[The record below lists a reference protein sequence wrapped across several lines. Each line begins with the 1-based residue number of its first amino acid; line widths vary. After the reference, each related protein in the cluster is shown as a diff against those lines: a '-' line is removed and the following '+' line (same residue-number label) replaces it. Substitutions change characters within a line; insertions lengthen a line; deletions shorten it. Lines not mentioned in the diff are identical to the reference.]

1 MKKILAGVDIGN
13 SSTEV
18 AIASVEGDHAE
29 FLSQHLVKTTGIKGT
44 TDNVKGI
51 RRALQEAAKKAGIEL
66 KDIDLIRL
74 NDAVPVIGDL
84 AMDLIS
90 ETIITESSMIGHNP
104 DTPGGAGLGVGV
116 TVLIN
121 ELFEVEEKDQDY
133 IAVIPKSFDYEWVA
147 QCLNQAESK
156 GISITG
162 AIVQKDDG
170 VLIHNRLNKKIPI
183 VDEVALIEKV
193 PLLKLAAV
201 EVALPGHVIR
211 TLSNPYGLSTVFQL
225 DPDQTIQ
232 IALVAKALVGNRSA
246 VVIRT
251 PQGEVVERKIEAGRI
266 ILIGTNNQQLE
277 VSINDGAEAIM
288 NTYEKLEMLDT
299 LADVQGETGTN
310 VGGMFNGLRHD
321 LAELTGQLPNEITIS
336 DFLAVDAVIPTSIS
350 GAMAGELSMES
361 GVALASMV
369 KTDKVPVQRVAS
381 LLEKEIGIAVE
392 VGGVEAEMAIR
403 GALTTPGTRKP
414 IVILD
419 MGGGSTDAAMMNK
432 AGKITSS
439 HLAGAGDMV
448 TMLINSELALGDK
461 ELAEKIKK
469 YPLGKVL
476 SLFHMQ
482 LEDGTMLFSE
492 TPFPPYIFG
501 KVVIREEQ
509 DLTPLSSKVSMEKVR
524 EIRRSAKRRVFV
536 TNALRALKRVIP
548 TGNLKHLSFV
558 AMVGGSALD
567 FEIPQ
572 MLTEELGKYGI
583 VAGFANIRGIEGPR
597 NAVATGLVLSS
608 VRIGHEV
615 LK

>member
-147 QCLNQAESK
+147 QRLNQAESK

-201 EVALPGHVIR
+201 EVAVPGHVIR

-266 ILIGTNNQQLE
+266 ILIGTTNQQLE

-492 TPFPPYIFG
+492 TPFPPYTFG

-509 DLTPLSSKVSMEKVR
+509 DLTPLSSKVSMEKIR

-572 MLTEELGKYGI
+572 MLTEELGRYGI
-583 VAGFANIRGIEGPR
+583 VAGFANIRGTEGPR

>member
-1 MKKILAGVDIGN
+1 MKQIIAGVDIGN

-18 AIASVEGDHAE
+18 AIAELINGQAH
-29 FLSQHLVKTTGIKGT
+29 FLAQHLVKTTGIKGT
-44 TDNVKGI
+44 IANVKGI
-51 RRALQEAAKKAGIEL
+51 HIALEAATKKANITL
-66 KDIDLIRL
+66 QHITRIRL

-104 DTPGGAGLGVGV
+104 DTPGGAGMGIGE
-116 TVLIN
+116 TVLIDALSTVT
-121 ELFEVEEKDQDY
+121 EQKSY
-133 IAVIPKSFDYEWVA
+133 IVVIPKAFDYEWAAHQMNKAVA
-147 QCLNQAESK
+147 K
-156 GISITG
+156 GLTITG

-170 VLIHNRLNKKIPI
+170 VLIHNRLTQKIPI
-183 VDEVALIEKV
+183 VDEVSLIEKV
-193 PLLKLAAV
+193 PLHKLAAI
-201 EVALPGHVIR
+201 EVALPGYVIR
-211 TLSNPYGLSTVFQL
+211 TLSNPYGLSTVFDL
-225 DPDQTIQ
+225 TPDETKQ

-251 PQGEVVERKIEAGRI
+251 PQGELVERKIEAGRM
-266 ILIGTNNQQLE
+266 ILKGMKKQEFT

-288 NTYEKLEMLDT
+288 ATYDKIGELQ
-299 LADVQGETGTN
+299 DVYGETGTN

-321 LAELTGQLPNEITIS
+321 LAQLTGQPATDIVIA

-350 GAMAGELSMES
+350 GAIAGELSMEN

-369 KTDKVPVQRVAS
+369 KTDKVPIQKVAS
-381 LLEKEIGIAVE
+381 LLQQTTGIEVEIGGI
-392 VGGVEAEMAIR
+392 EADMAIR

-419 MGGGSTDAAMMNK
+419 MGGGSTDAALMNE
-432 AGKITSS
+432 AGDITSI

-448 TMLINSELALGDK
+448 TMLINSELALQDK

-469 YPLGKVL
+469 NPLGQVL

-492 TPFPPYIFG
+492 TPFPPHTFG
-501 KVVIREEQ
+501 KVLIREENE
-509 DLTPLSSKVSMEKVR
+509 LTPLPHKLSMEKVR
-524 EIRRSAKRRVFV
+524 DIRRSAKRRVFV
-536 TNALRALKRVIP
+536 TNCLRALKRVIP

-558 AMVGGSALD
+558 VMLGGSALD

-572 MLTEELGKYGI
+572 MITEELGKYGI
-583 VAGFANIRGIEGPR
+583 VAGFANIRGTEGPR
-597 NAVATGLVLSS
+597 NAVATGLILSS
-608 VRIGHEV
+608 VGKEV
-615 LK
+615 AK

>member
-147 QCLNQAESK
+147 RRLNQAESK

-288 NTYEKLEMLDT
+288 DTYEKLEMLDT

-492 TPFPPYIFG
+492 TPFPPYTFG

-509 DLTPLSSKVSMEKVR
+509 DLTPLSSKVSMEKIR

-572 MLTEELGKYGI
+572 MLTEELGRYGI
-583 VAGFANIRGIEGPR
+583 VAGFANIRGTEGPR

>member
-104 DTPGGAGLGVGV
+104 DTPGGAGLGVGI

-147 QCLNQAESK
+147 QRLNQAESK

-288 NTYEKLEMLDT
+288 DTYEKLEMLDT

-448 TMLINSELALGDK
+448 TMLINSELALADK

-492 TPFPPYIFG
+492 TPFPPYTFG

-509 DLTPLSSKVSMEKVR
+509 DLTPLSSKVSMEKIR

-572 MLTEELGKYGI
+572 MLTEELGRYGI
-583 VAGFANIRGIEGPR
+583 VAGFANIRGTEGPR

>member
-51 RRALQEAAKKAGIEL
+51 RRALQEATKKAGIEL

-147 QCLNQAESK
+147 QRLNQAESK

-266 ILIGTNNQQLE
+266 ILIGTNSQQLE

-448 TMLINSELALGDK
+448 TMLINSELALRDK

-492 TPFPPYIFG
+492 TPFPPYTFG

-509 DLTPLSSKVSMEKVR
+509 DFTPLSSKVSMEKVR

-583 VAGFANIRGIEGPR
+583 VAGFANIRGTEGPR

>member
-104 DTPGGAGLGVGV
+104 DTPGGAGLGVGI

-147 QCLNQAESK
+147 QRLNQAESK

-369 KTDKVPVQRVAS
+369 KTDKVPIQRVAS

-432 AGKITSS
+432 SGKITSS

-492 TPFPPYIFG
+492 TPFPPYTFG

-509 DLTPLSSKVSMEKVR
+509 DLTPLSSKVSMEKIR

-572 MLTEELGKYGI
+572 MLTEELGRYGI
-583 VAGFANIRGIEGPR
+583 VAGFANIRGTEGPR

-608 VRIGHEV
+608 VRIGYEV

>member
-104 DTPGGAGLGVGV
+104 DTPGGAGLGVGI

-147 QCLNQAESK
+147 QRLNQAESK

-492 TPFPPYIFG
+492 MPFPPYTFG

-509 DLTPLSSKVSMEKVR
+509 DLTPLSSKVSMGKIR

-572 MLTEELGKYGI
+572 MLTEELGRYGI
-583 VAGFANIRGIEGPR
+583 VAGFANIRGTEGPR

-608 VRIGHEV
+608 VRIGDEV

>member
-1 MKKILAGVDIGN
+1 MATKILAGVDIGN

-18 AIASVEGDHAE
+18 AIAKVVDEKAN
-29 FLSQHLVKTTGIKGT
+29 FLSEHLVKTTGIKGT
-44 TDNVKGI
+44 VDNVKGI
-51 RRALQEAAKKAGIEL
+51 GMALREAAKKADIQIL
-66 KDIDLIRL
+66 DIDIIRL

-104 DTPGGAGLGVGV
+104 DTPGGAGLGVGI
-116 TVLIN
+116 TVL
-121 ELFEVEEKDQDY
+121 VDQMFDAAVRGLDY
-133 IAVIPKSFDYEWVA
+133 IVVIPKPFDYEWA
-147 QCLNQAESK
+147 AHWINKAEK
-156 GISITG
+156 DGISITG

-170 VLIHNRLNKKIPI
+170 VLIHNRLHKPIPI
-183 VDEVALIEKV
+183 VDEVSLIEKV
-193 PLLKLAAV
+193 PLGKMAAI

-225 DPDQTIQ
+225 NPEQTKQ

-266 ILIGTNNQQLE
+266 KLAGTNNKQLE
-277 VSINDGAEAIM
+277 VSINDGAGEIM
-288 NTYEKLEMLDT
+288 RTYDNLGDLLD
-299 LADVQGETGTN
+299 VKGETGTN

-321 LAELTGQLPNEITIS
+321 LAELTGQSPNEIKIS
-336 DFLAVDAVIPTSIS
+336 DFLAVDAIIPTSIS
-350 GAMAGELSMES
+350 GSMAGELSMES

-369 KTDKVPVQRVAS
+369 KTNKVPVQKVAA
-381 LLEKEIGIAVE
+381 LLEQELGVRVEIGGI
-392 VGGVEAEMAIR
+392 EAEMAIL
-403 GALTTPGTRKP
+403 GSLTTPGTRKP

-419 MGGGSTDAAMMNK
+419 MGGGSTDAAMMNET
-432 AGKITSS
+432 GKITSS

-461 ELAEKIKK
+461 ELAERIKK
-469 YPLGKVL
+469 NPLGKVM

-482 LEDGTMLFSE
+482 LEDGTILFSE
-492 TPFPPYIFG
+492 TPFPPHTFG
-501 KVVIREEQ
+501 KVVIREESG
-509 DLTPLSSKVSMEKVR
+509 LTPLTIKASMDKIR
-524 EIRRSAKRRVFV
+524 DIRRSAKRRVFV
-536 TNALRALKRVIP
+536 TNVLRALKRVVP

-558 AMVGGSALD
+558 VMVGGSALD

-583 VAGFANIRGIEGPR
+583 VAGFANIRGTEGPR

-608 VRIGHEV
+608 VKEEV

>member
-18 AIASVEGDHAE
+18 AIASVEGNHTE
-29 FLSQHLVKTTGIKGT
+29 FFSQYLVKTTGIKGT

-51 RRALQEAAKKAGIEL
+51 RLALQEAAKKAGIEL

-104 DTPGGAGLGVGV
+104 DTPGGAGLGVGI
-116 TVLIN
+116 TVLIDQ
-121 ELFEVEEKDQDY
+121 LLDVEKKGQDY
-133 IAVIPKSFDYEWVA
+133 IAVIPRNFDYEWA
-147 QCLNQAESK
+147 AHQLNRVVSQ

-162 AIVQKDDG
+162 AVVQKDDG

-183 VDEVALIEKV
+183 VDEVAMIEKV

-201 EVALPGHVIR
+201 EVALPGYVIR

-251 PQGEVVERKIEAGRI
+251 PKGEVVERKIEAGRV
-266 ILIGTNNQQLE
+266 LLKGANNQKLE
-277 VSINDGAEAIM
+277 VSINDGAAAIM
-288 NTYEKLEMLDT
+288 NTYEKLEVLV
-299 LADVQGETGTN
+299 DVYGETGTN

-321 LAELTGQLPNEITIS
+321 LAQLTGQLPNDITIS
-336 DFLAVDAVIPTSIS
+336 DFLAVDAVIPTSIN

-381 LLEKEIGIAVE
+381 LLEKEIGVAVE
-392 VGGVEAEMAIR
+392 IGGIEAEMAIR

-419 MGGGSTDAAMMNK
+419 MGGGSTDAAMMNES
-432 AGKITSS
+432 GKIKSS

-448 TMLINSELALGDK
+448 TMLINSELALGNK

-469 YPLGKVL
+469 HPLGKVL

-492 TPFPPYIFG
+492 TPFPPYTFG
-501 KVVIREEQ
+501 KVVIREED
-509 DLTPLSSKVSMEKVR
+509 DLIPLATKASMEKIR
-524 EIRRSAKRRVFV
+524 DTRRSAKRRVFV

-558 AMVGGSALD
+558 VMVGGSALD

-583 VAGFANIRGIEGPR
+583 VAGFANIRGTEGPR
-597 NAVATGLVLSS
+597 NAVATGLILAS
-608 VRIGHEV
+608 VRHEV
-615 LK
+615 FK

>member
-1 MKKILAGVDIGN
+1 MVKKIVAGVDIGN

-18 AIASVEGDHAE
+18 AIARVDGEHTE
-29 FLSQHLVKTTGIKGT
+29 FISQHLVKTTGIKGT
-44 TDNVKGI
+44 VDNVKGI
-51 RRALQEAAKKAGIEL
+51 RLALMGAVQKANIEIRN
-66 KDIDLIRL
+66 IDLIRL

-90 ETIITESSMIGHNP
+90 ETVITESSMIGHNP
-104 DTPGGAGLGVGV
+104 DTPGGAGLGVGI
-116 TVLIN
+116 TVMIDQL
-121 ELFEVEEKDQDY
+121 LDVEKKDQDY
-133 IAVIPKSFDYEWVA
+133 ITVIPECFDYEWVA
-147 QCLNQAESK
+147 HRLNQAESQ

-170 VLIHNRLNKKIPI
+170 VLVHNRLKKKIPI

-193 PLLKLAAV
+193 PLMKLAAV

-211 TLSNPYGLSTVFQL
+211 MLSNPYGLSTVFHL

-251 PQGEVVERKIEAGRI
+251 PQGEVVERKIEAGRL
-266 ILIGTNNQQLE
+266 ILIGKNNQKHE
-277 VSINDGAEAIM
+277 VPINDGADTIM
-288 NTYEKLEMLDT
+288 NKYEKLEALV
-299 LADVQGETGTN
+299 DVTGETGTN

-321 LAELTGQLPNEITIS
+321 LAQLTGQLPNEITIS
-336 DFLAVDAVIPTSIS
+336 DFLAVDAVIPTSINGS
-350 GAMAGELSMES
+350 MAGELSMES

-381 LLEKEIGIAVE
+381 LLEKEVGGEVE
-392 VGGVEAEMAIR
+392 VGGIEAEMAIG

-419 MGGGSTDAAMMNK
+419 MGGGSTDAAMINE
-432 AGKITSS
+432 AGKIKTS

-469 YPLGKVL
+469 HSLGKVL

-492 TPFPPYIFG
+492 IPFPPYTFG
-501 KVVIREEQ
+501 KVVIREEE
-509 DLTPLSSKVSMEKVR
+509 DLTPLSIKASMEKIR
-524 EIRRSAKRRVFV
+524 DIRRSAKRRVFV
-536 TNALRALKRVIP
+536 TNALRALKRIVP

-558 AMVGGSALD
+558 VMVGGSALD

-583 VAGFANIRGIEGPR
+583 VAGFANVRGTEGPR

-608 VRIGHEV
+608 AKHEV

>member
-44 TDNVKGI
+44 IDNVKGI

-116 TVLIN
+116 TILIN

-147 QCLNQAESK
+147 QRLNQAESK

-299 LADVQGETGTN
+299 LADVRGETGTN

-321 LAELTGQLPNEITIS
+321 LAELTGQLSNEITIS

-392 VGGVEAEMAIR
+392 VGGVEAEMAIC

-492 TPFPPYIFG
+492 TPFPPYTFG

-509 DLTPLSSKVSMEKVR
+509 DLTPLSSKVSMEKIR

-583 VAGFANIRGIEGPR
+583 VAGFANIRGTEGPR

>member
-1 MKKILAGVDIGN
+1 MAAKILAGVDIGN

-18 AIASVEGDHAE
+18 AIASVEGDHAH
-29 FLSQHLVKTTGIKGT
+29 FLSQHLVRTTGIKGT

-51 RRALQEAAKKAGIEL
+51 RLALQEAAKKAAIEL

-104 DTPGGAGLGVGV
+104 DTPGGAGLGVGT
-116 TVLIN
+116 TVLIDQ
-121 ELFEVEEKDQDY
+121 LLDVEEKERGY
-133 IAVIPKSFDYEWVA
+133 IAVIPKPFDYEWVA
-147 QCLNQAESK
+147 HRLNQAESD
-156 GISITG
+156 GISVTG

-183 VDEVALIEKV
+183 VDEVSLIEKV
-193 PLLKLAAV
+193 PLLKLAAI

-251 PQGEVVERKIEAGRI
+251 PQGEVVERKIEAGRV
-266 ILIGTNNQQLE
+266 ILIGSKNQQLE

-288 NTYEKLEMLDT
+288 NMYEKLEELV
-299 LADVQGETGTN
+299 DVQGETGTN

-321 LAELTGQLPNEITIS
+321 LAELTGQALNEIKIS

-350 GAMAGELSMES
+350 GSMAGELSMES

-369 KTDKVPVQRVAS
+369 KTDKVPVQRVAR
-381 LLEKEIGIAVE
+381 LLEKEVGIAVE
-392 VGGVEAEMAIR
+392 IGGVEAEMAIL

-414 IVILD
+414 IVIID
-419 MGGGSTDAAMMNK
+419 MGGGSTDAAMMNE
-432 AGKITSS
+432 AGKIISS

-476 SLFHMQ
+476 SIFHMQ
-482 LEDGTMLFSE
+482 LEDGTILFSE
-492 TPFPPYIFG
+492 APFPPDTFG
-501 KVVIREEQ
+501 KVVIREEK
-509 DLTPLSSKVSMEKVR
+509 DLTPLSNKASMEKIR

-536 TNALRALKRVIP
+536 TNALRALKRVVP
-548 TGNLKHLSFV
+548 TGNLKRLSFV
-558 AMVGGSALD
+558 VMVGGSALD

-583 VAGFANIRGIEGPR
+583 VAGFANIRGTEGPR

-608 VRIGHEV
+608 VRQEV

>member
-1 MKKILAGVDIGN
+1 MMKKILAGVDIGN

-18 AIASVEGDHAE
+18 AIASVEGDSK

-104 DTPGGAGLGVGV
+104 DTPGGAGLGVGT
-116 TVLIN
+116 TVLIDQ
-121 ELFEVEEKDQDY
+121 LFDVEEKDQDY

-147 QCLNQAESK
+147 QRLNQAESE

-183 VDEVALIEKV
+183 VDEVALIGKV

-251 PQGEVVERKIEAGRI
+251 PQGEVVERKIEAGRV

-299 LADVQGETGTN
+299 LADVQGEIGTN

-419 MGGGSTDAAMMNK
+419 MGGGSTDAAMMNE
-432 AGKITSS
+432 AGKIISS

-492 TPFPPYIFG
+492 TPFPPYTFG

-509 DLTPLSSKVSMEKVR
+509 DLTPLSSKASMEKIR

-558 AMVGGSALD
+558 VMVGGSALD

-583 VAGFANIRGIEGPR
+583 VAGFANIRGTEGPR

-608 VRIGHEV
+608 VGVGHEV

>member
-1 MKKILAGVDIGN
+1 M
-13 SSTEV
+13 
-18 AIASVEGDHAE
+18 
-29 FLSQHLVKTTGIKGT
+29 
-44 TDNVKGI
+44 
-51 RRALQEAAKKAGIEL
+51 
-66 KDIDLIRL
+66 
-74 NDAVPVIGDL
+74 
-84 AMDLIS
+84 
-90 ETIITESSMIGHNP
+90 
-104 DTPGGAGLGVGV
+104 
-116 TVLIN
+116 
-121 ELFEVEEKDQDY
+121 
-133 IAVIPKSFDYEWVA
+133 
-147 QCLNQAESK
+147 
-156 GISITG
+156 
-162 AIVQKDDG
+162 
-170 VLIHNRLNKKIPI
+170 
-183 VDEVALIEKV
+183 DEVSLIEKV
-193 PLLKLAAV
+193 PLFKLAAV

-251 PQGEVVERKIEAGRI
+251 PQGEVVERKIEAGRM
-266 ILIGTNNQQLE
+266 ILIGPRSHME
-277 VSINDGAEAIM
+277 VSVNDGAESIM
-288 NTYEKLEMLDT
+288 NTYEKIGT
-299 LADVQGETGTN
+299 LQDVRGETGTN
-310 VGGMFNGLRHD
+310 VGGMFNGLRQD
-321 LAELTGQLPNEITIS
+321 LAQLTGQSPNEITIS

-350 GAMAGELSMES
+350 GSMAGELSMES

-369 KTDKVPVQRVAS
+369 KTDKVPIQRVAS
-381 LLEKEIGIAVE
+381 LLEEEIGIAVE

-419 MGGGSTDAAMMNK
+419 MGGGSTDAAMMDGAEK
-432 AGKITSS
+432 TVST

-461 ELAEKIKK
+461 DVAEKIKK

-482 LEDGTMLFSE
+482 LEDGTILFSE
-492 TPFPPYIFG
+492 TPFPPYTFG
-501 KVVIREEQ
+501 KVVIREEKEF
-509 DLTPLSSKVSMEKVR
+509 TPLSIRSSMEKIR

-536 TNALRALKRVIP
+536 TNALRALKRIIP

-558 AMVGGSALD
+558 VMVGGSALD

-583 VAGFANIRGIEGPR
+583 VAGFANIRGTEGPR

-608 VRIGHEV
+608 VKYGV
-615 LK
+615 TK

>member
-1 MKKILAGVDIGN
+1 MVKRILAGVDIGN

-18 AIASVEGDHAE
+18 AIARVEGDNAH

-51 RRALQEAAKKAGIEL
+51 RLALQEAAKKANIDL

-104 DTPGGAGLGVGV
+104 DTPGGAGLGVGT
-116 TVLIN
+116 TVLIDQ
-121 ELFEVEEKDQDY
+121 LFDVDEKERDY
-133 IAVIPKSFDYEWVA
+133 IAVTPKAFDYEWVA
-147 QCLNQAESK
+147 HRLNQAESK
-156 GISITG
+156 GISVTG

-193 PLLKLAAV
+193 PLSKLAAV

-251 PQGEVVERKIEAGRI
+251 PQGEVVERKIEAGRV
-266 ILIGTNNQQLE
+266 ILIGSNNQQLE
-277 VSINDGAEAIM
+277 VAINDGAEAIM
-288 NTYEKLEMLDT
+288 NTYEKLGT
-299 LADVQGETGTN
+299 LTDVRGETGTN

-321 LAELTGQLPNEITIS
+321 LAELTGQFPNEIAIS
-336 DFLAVDAVIPTSIS
+336 DFLAVDAVIPTSIN

-369 KTDKVPVQRVAS
+369 KTDKVPVQKVARF
-381 LLEKEIGIAVE
+381 LEKEVSVAVE

-419 MGGGSTDAAMMNK
+419 MGGGSTDAAMMNE
-432 AGKITSS
+432 AGKIVSS

-492 TPFPPYIFG
+492 TPFPPYTFG

-509 DLTPLSSKVSMEKVR
+509 DLTPLSSRASMEKIR

-558 AMVGGSALD
+558 VMVGGSALD

-583 VAGFANIRGIEGPR
+583 VAGFANIRGTEGPR

-608 VRIGHEV
+608 VRQEV
-615 LK
+615 IK